1 MFRTI
6 LSNRINQMGAME
18 MRVFGSNR
26 SESQRPD
33 EDDVLVEGEESDG
46 YRNQEPHHHHHHQE
60 KGHNHSI
67 TITTITEPSSDR
79 QHSDSQPDQRNFP
92 TWLIIS
98 LWIILSSIVIFYNS
112 FILNQ
117 LSFSYPITLTTL
129 HLGFQTL
136 ITQLLI
142 RFQTSYQ
149 RHSRSDRQNYQ
160 RLPNKNSSS
169 SSTDPHRNSSID
181 SDDHPSDDR
190 NHSQSEPEQEVGIE
204 MSLRVFRRM
213 IFWKKILPISILFS
227 VSLVLSNAVYLYLS
241 VSFIQMIKAASPV
254 AVLLTLILFGL
265 QSPSFY
271 LISIVLLI
279 SFGIG
284 LASYGEVRFNLI
296 GFIIQIVA
304 ILVEANRVVLIQI
317 LLGTG
322 ISPLNSLYLF
332 APVCFMINLSLIL
345 PLEGLVAIRSI
356 KDLGLPI
363 IISNSILTFL
373 LNLSSVYLIQ
383 CSSLVLSLSKVLKD
397 LILIISSNQIMLLLK
412 LFHKNGSST
421 GLSGNGGGIE
431 GEVEKG
437 GAGEGLN
444 VIQWVGYIIALVGLI
459 LYKRGL

>member
-1 MFRTI
+1 
-6 LSNRINQMGAME
+6 MGAME
-18 MRVFGSNR
+18 MRVF
-26 SESQRPD
+26 
-33 EDDVLVEGEESDG
+33 
-46 YRNQEPHHHHHHQE
+46 
-60 KGHNHSI
+60 
-67 TITTITEPSSDR
+67 EPSSDR

-98 LWIILSSIVIFYNS
+98 LWIILSSI
-112 FILNQ
+112 

-142 RFQTSYQ
+142 
-149 RHSRSDRQNYQ
+149 
-160 RLPNKNSSS
+160 
-169 SSTDPHRNSSID
+169 RNSSID

-412 LFHKNGSST
+412 LFHKN
-421 GLSGNGGGIE
+421 
-431 GEVEKG
+431 
-437 GAGEGLN
+437 AGEGLN